1 MFINFTIF
9 SKHWDKD
16 LSLNMNFIYI
26 SYAYY
31 TYSLKVLLNNYL
43 NNFVHARTFPGIS
56 FSCCGVMS
64 AFIIFR
70 FGMISDLEFLVGD
83 SCIRF

>member
-1 MFINFTIF
+1 
-9 SKHWDKD
+9 
-16 LSLNMNFIYI
+16 
-26 SYAYY
+26 
-31 TYSLKVLLNNYL
+31 
-43 NNFVHARTFPGIS
+43 
-56 FSCCGVMS
+56 MS